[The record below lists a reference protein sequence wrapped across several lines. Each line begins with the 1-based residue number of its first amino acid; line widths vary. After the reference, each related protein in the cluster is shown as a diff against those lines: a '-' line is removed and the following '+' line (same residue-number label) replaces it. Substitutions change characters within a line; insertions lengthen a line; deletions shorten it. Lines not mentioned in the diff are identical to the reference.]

1 MNKTQKRKAF
11 QKALNGVKSITL
23 SEWLKEASG
32 ISPEFSTALEGIYCG
47 NEGRIHEELCD
58 GIFIT
63 MGWNTITTPKVEY
76 AYVS

>member
-32 ISPEFSTALEGIYCG
+32 ISPEFSTALEGIY
-47 NEGRIHEELCD
+47 
-58 GIFIT
+58 
-63 MGWNTITTPKVEY
+63 
-76 AYVS
+76 